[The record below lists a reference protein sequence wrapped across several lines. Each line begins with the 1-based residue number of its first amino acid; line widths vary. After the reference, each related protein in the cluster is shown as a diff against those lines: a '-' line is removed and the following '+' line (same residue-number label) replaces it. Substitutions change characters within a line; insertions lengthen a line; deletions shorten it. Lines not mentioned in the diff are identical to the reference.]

1 MNNLIVLFFILVT
14 GVFAS
19 DKTVKEDK
27 WQELDTVLRNTLRLI
42 ANDDFTSALVEIEK
56 IQKRP
61 DNVFAMHDCLKAAMY
76 YKITEEYQTRDFEQ
90 DFEDSIKNAIAVL
103 IKEDSDKANNDI
115 QKAKRLQ
122 FLGSAYGYRGMYR
135 TFRGEWG
142 GAFMDGKRA
151 NEVLEESYKLDN
163 SLIDNKAGMGTYL
176 YWRSAKAGIVKYL
189 LFWGDR
195 KQEGIK
201 NIKEALENGKVI
213 KLWAMGGLLRIYIEE
228 KKGKL
233 SIEVADKILAL
244 VPKDTGTIRKR
255 AFVSEKRK
263 NSDEALK
270 TYFELL
276 QLFKNRDKLLLGKK
290 RLNTANA
297 QIDTIYNILRL
308 SKELKKEIEID
319 KYIKEVKDLQPRIS
333 PSYSD
338 IEGLAEAVIAGK
350 Y

>member
-1 MNNLIVLFFILVT
+1 MLLASN
-14 GVFAS
+14 FAS
-19 DKTVKEDK
+19 DKTIKEDK
-27 WQELDTVLRNTLRLI
+27 WKELDTVLRNTLSLI
-42 ANDDFTSALVEIEK
+42 ANDDFASALVAIEK
-56 IQKRP
+56 IEKRP

-90 DFEDSIKNAIAVL
+90 DFEDSIKNAINL
-103 IKEDSDKANNDI
+103 LMKEDSDKTNGDI
-115 QKAKRLQ
+115 YKAKRLQ

-135 TFRGEWG
+135 TFKGEWG

-163 SLIDNKAGMGTYL
+163 SLIDNKAGIGTYL

-195 KQEGIK
+195 KQEGIN

-263 NSDEALK
+263 NNEEALK

-276 QLFKNRDKLLLGKK
+276 QLFKNKDNLVIGKK
-290 RLNTANA
+290 KLNTANA
-297 QIDTIYNILRL
+297 QIDSIYNILRL
-308 SKELKKEIEID
+308 SKELKKEIDVD
-319 KYIKEVKDLQPRIS
+319 KYIKELKELKPRIS
-333 PSYSD
+333 LSYSD
-338 IEGLAEAVIAGK
+338 IEGFAEAVLAGK